1 MLTVRSATIALILLF
16 LDFSSV
22 FSQSASGTGRNS
34 KQLKCKEPIAK
45 IINNA
50 DRLLPAGSFLC
61 KGDRLQQRNGAKIDV
76 LCYLNP
82 GAGVLHL
89 GSGNVS
95 DKCFPP
101 PTQQQAQQ
109 CTPQNRANCPKRKGP
124 SGEDTN
130 APTLLN
136 PYSSAVLNTR
146 PFLSWYA
153 VPKATS
159 YTVQV
164 RGKGVN
170 WEKQVGNTTVLPYP
184 KEQPAMQYGNVYKFS
199 IIANQGDSP
208 VTYSSS
214 VLLVSP
220 ESKAQQVMATV
231 RQIKSLNLPP
241 DEAAFDLDI
250 VYMSQ
255 GLLTETINTLK
266 ARIAA
271 GSQSPTLYRVLGDR
285 YLEAGLP
292 DSAKQEYTMAAALAQ
307 QSDNL
312 VELTKAQAGLKR
324 TALYSQLPIRT
335 TPDQ

>member
-1 MLTVRSATIALILLF
+1 
-16 LDFSSV
+16 
-22 FSQSASGTGRNS
+22 
-34 KQLKCKEPIAK
+34 
-45 IINNA
+45 
-50 DRLLPAGSFLC
+50 
-61 KGDRLQQRNGAKIDV
+61 
-76 LCYLNP
+76 
-82 GAGVLHL
+82 
-89 GSGNVS
+89 
-95 DKCFPP
+95 
-101 PTQQQAQQ
+101 
-109 CTPQNRANCPKRKGP
+109 
-124 SGEDTN
+124 
-130 APTLLN
+130 
-136 PYSSAVLNTR
+136 
-146 PFLSWYA
+146 
-153 VPKATS
+153 
-159 YTVQV
+159 
-164 RGKGVN
+164 
-170 WEKQVGNTTVLPYP
+170 
-184 KEQPAMQYGNVYKFS
+184 MQYGNVYKFS

>member
-1 MLTVRSATIALILLF
+1 MLTVRSAMIALILLF

-22 FSQSASGTGRNS
+22 FSQPTSGTERNS

-89 GSGNVS
+89 GSGTVS
-95 DKCFPP
+95 DKCVPP
-101 PTQQQAQQ
+101 PTQQKAQQ

-124 SGEDTN
+124 GEERN

-146 PFLSWYA
+146 PYLSWYA
-153 VPKATS
+153 VTGATS
-159 YTVQV
+159 YSVQV

-170 WEKQVGNTTVLPYP
+170 WEKQVGSTALPYP
-184 KEQPAMQYGNVYKFS
+184 KEQPAMQYGNVYKIS

-208 VTYSSS
+208 ATYSSS
-214 VLLVSP
+214 VLIVSP
-220 ESKAQQVMATV
+220 ESEAQQVMVAIE
-231 RQIKSLNLPP
+231 QIKSLNLPP
-241 DEAAFDLDI
+241 DEAAFDLDT

-266 ARIAA
+266 AQIDA
-271 GSQSPTLYRVLGDR
+271 GSKSSTLYRVLGDR

-312 VELTKAQAGLKR
+312 AELTKAQAGLKR